1 MRRDSGFGIRNS
13 GEPSVFV
20 LLNRT
25 SSNNNSP
32 TNTSVAGGG
41 AFQPWKCDGRKA
53 EVAVVASLSVE
64 VAAFVPG
71 VTLAGE
77 NEHVDRAGRLEQP
90 SAMGPGKEPDCGA
103 TVTL

>member
-1 MRRDSGFGIRNS
+1 MRRDSAFGIRNS

-20 LLNRT
+20 LLNST
-25 SSNNNSP
+25 SSNNSP
-32 TNTSVAGGG
+32 TTSVAGGG

-53 EVAVVASLSVE
+53 EVAVVASVSVE

-71 VTLAGE
+71 VTLSGE
-77 NEHVDRAGRLEQP
+77 NEHVERAGRLEQP
-90 SAMGPGKEPDCGA
+90 NAMGPGKEPDRGA